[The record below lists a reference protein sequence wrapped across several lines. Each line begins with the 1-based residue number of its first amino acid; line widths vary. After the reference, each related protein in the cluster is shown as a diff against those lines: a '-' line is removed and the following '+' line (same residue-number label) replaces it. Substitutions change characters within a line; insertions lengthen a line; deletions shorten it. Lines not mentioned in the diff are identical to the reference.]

1 MGFFNSIKDLIG
13 GATDLAQGS
22 IGEAIGGLTDIPLV
36 QEVQDIAGTVTD
48 QSTDVLNTA
57 NETKQNVVDNLDL
70 TNKF

>member
-13 GATDLAQGS
+13 GATDLAQDS

-36 QEVQDIAGTVTD
+36 QEVQDIAGTVND
-48 QSTDVLNTA
+48 KSTDVLNTA